1 MNNLS
6 YSIKLHETKRKP
18 RRSKESFHHKN
29 VGLVRSVYRGP
40 IYDLTRCE
48 LFGIGRFDPDQRI
61 IQGFRRVTLPRSVVQ
76 LSSVGVCR
84 TQGYFGISR
93 DADAL
98 KS

>member
-29 VGLVRSVYRGP
+29 EGLVRSVYRGL

-48 LFGIGRFDPDQRI
+48 LFGVGRFDPDQRI
-61 IQGFRRVTLPRSVVQ
+61 IIQGFQRVMLPRSVV
-76 LSSVGVCR
+76 
-84 TQGYFGISR
+84 
-93 DADAL
+93 
-98 KS
+98 